1 MLFELS
7 IYPIGEIHMSTALA
21 GALKII
27 HESKIPY
34 KVTPTGTCMEGQWDE
49 VMNVI
54 RVCHNKIRE
63 LSPHIVTSIT
73 IEDEKGE
80 TDKLTGNIKSI
91 ENKLGFPLSH

>member
-34 KVTPTGTCMEGQWDE
+34 KVTPKEPAWRGSGM
-49 VMNVI
+49 
-54 RVCHNKIRE
+54 K
-63 LSPHIVTSIT
+63 
-73 IEDEKGE
+73 
-80 TDKLTGNIKSI
+80 
-91 ENKLGFPLSH
+91 